1 MILIYLQYS
10 EFYPNCSGEEK
21 KIFFTTL
28 YRFLDVYIFLK
39 PRACFFFEISDIVF

>member
-1 MILIYLQYS
+1 MFLIYLQYS

-28 YRFLDVYIFLK
+28 YRFLDVYIFFKTSCMFL
-39 PRACFFFEISDIVF
+39 FEISDIVF